1 MILAIDIGTSNF
13 KAALF
18 DFSGGRR
25 AFASEPLEI
34 RMTGG
39 RHEAD
44 PRRWLAAFE
53 ACCARLDSQAGPLA
67 NVEALSLSGNGPTL
81 VPAGKNAEGAF
92 DRADAA
98 ALGPAR
104 LWLDR
109 RAGKEAGAVSAA
121 AGAFVDGGF
130 FLPKALHIKN
140 REPELYEKTGFFF
153 YCPEFLAWVL
163 TGEARTVFP
172 SEGFERWYWTA
183 ETLDRLG
190 LDPLLFPPFISPGET
205 IGTLLPS
212 VAGRFGFRKAV
223 PVIAGGPD
231 FFTAILGSGAVRPG
245 MVCDRS
251 GTSEGI
257 NLCTEKRIADRRL
270 MSYGHPVKP
279 YWNLS
284 GIISTTG
291 KAIDW
296 ARTLLGFDDY
306 DDFYAAASGA
316 EAGADGVIFLPYLEG
331 ERAPLWDPEA
341 RGVFFGMNG
350 STTRSCLARAVAE
363 GICFAVRDVISVM
376 EEAGAAAPSLRV
388 TGGTSRSPVLNH
400 IKADVTGKD
409 VISIEGNAELAG
421 LAALALAA
429 LGKYGSPGEAASAL
443 AKSGTVFHPNEKKA
457 RLYEKTFDRYR
468 SLYRSLREEFK
479 A

>member
-18 DFSGGRR
+18 GFDGECR
-25 AFASEPLEI
+25 AFVSEPLAV
-34 RMTGG
+34 RVTGG
-39 RHEAD
+39 RHETD

-53 ACCARLDSQAGPLA
+53 SCCLRLDSLAGPLA
-67 NVEALSLSGNGPTL
+67 KIKALSLSGNGPTL
-81 VPAGKNAEGAF
+81 VPAGKNADGAF
-92 DRADAA
+92 DRADGA

-109 RAGKEAGAVSAA
+109 RAVEEARAVSEA

-130 FLPKALHIKN
+130 FLPKALYIKN

-183 ETLDRLG
+183 ETLKKLG
-190 LDPLLFPPFISPGET
+190 LDSPLFPPFVSPGET

-212 VAGRFGFRKAV
+212 VADRFGFREAV

-231 FFTAILGSGAVRPG
+231 FFAAILGSGAVRPG

-251 GTSEGI
+251 GTSEGL
-257 NLCTEKRIADRRL
+257 NLCTEKRITDRRL

-296 ARTLLGFDDY
+296 ARTLLGFGDY
-306 DDFYAAASGA
+306 DDFYAAAAAA

-350 STTRSCLARAVAE
+350 STTRSDLARAAVE
-363 GICFAVRDVISVM
+363 GICFAVRDVLSVM
-376 EEAGAAAPSLRV
+376 EEAGAGVGALRV
-388 TGGTSRSPVLNH
+388 TGGTSRSAVLNR
-400 IKADVTGKD
+400 IKADITERD
-409 VISIEGNAELAG
+409 VIPVEGNAELAG
-421 LAALALAA
+421 LAAIALAA
-429 LGKYGSPGEAASAL
+429 LGEYGGHGEAASVL
-443 AKSGTVFHPNEKKA
+443 VKSGAVFHPDEKKA
-457 RLYEKTFDRYR
+457 RCYEKKFDRYR
-468 SLYRSLREEFK
+468 SLYRSLREEFR

>member
-1 MILAIDIGTSNF
+1 VILAIDIGTSNF

-18 DFSGGRR
+18 GFNGECR
-25 AFASEPLEI
+25 AFVSQPLAAG
-34 RMTGG
+34 MAGG
-39 RHEAD
+39 RHEID
-44 PRRWLAAFE
+44 PRLWLAAFE
-53 ACCARLDSQAGPLA
+53 SCCLRLDSMAGPLA
-67 NVEALSLSGNGPTL
+67 GVEALSVSGNGPTL
-81 VPAGKNAEGAF
+81 VPAMENADRAF
-92 DRADAA
+92 DHADAA

-109 RAGKEAGAVSAA
+109 RAGEEARAVSEA

-130 FLPKALHIKN
+130 FLPKALYIKN

-153 YCPEFLAWVL
+153 YCPEVLAWVL

-183 ETLDRLG
+183 EMLDRLG
-190 LDPLLFPPFISPGET
+190 LDSGMFPPFISPGQT

-212 VAGRFGFRKAV
+212 LAGRFGFRKAV

-257 NLCTEKRIADRRL
+257 NLCTEKRIMDRRL
-270 MSYGHPVKP
+270 MSYGHPAKP

-291 KAIDW
+291 KAIEW
-296 ARTLLGFDDY
+296 ARTLLGFRDY
-306 DDFYAAASGA
+306 DDFYAAA
-316 EAGADGVIFLPYLEG
+316 AGTEADGVIFLPYLEG
-331 ERAPLWDPEA
+331 ERAPLWDAEA
-341 RGVFFGMNG
+341 RGVFFGMSS
-350 STTRSCLARAVAE
+350 STTRAALARAAAE

-376 EEAGAAAPSLRV
+376 EEAEAPAGVLRV
-388 TGGTSRSPVLNH
+388 TGGTSRSSVLNQ
-400 IKADVTGKD
+400 IKADVTERD
-409 VISIEGNAELAG
+409 VIPVEGKAELTG
-421 LAALALAA
+421 LAVLAASA
-429 LGKYGSPGEAASAL
+429 LGKYGDRGEAAFAL
-443 AKSGTVFHPNEKKA
+443 VKSGTVFHPDEKKA
-457 RLYEKTFDRYR
+457 RLYEKKFGRYR
-468 SLYRSLREEFK
+468 SLYRSLREEFR